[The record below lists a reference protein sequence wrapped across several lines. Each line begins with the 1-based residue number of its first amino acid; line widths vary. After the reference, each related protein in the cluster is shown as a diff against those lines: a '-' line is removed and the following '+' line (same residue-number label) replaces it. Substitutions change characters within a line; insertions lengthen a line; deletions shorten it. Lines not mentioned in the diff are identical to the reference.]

1 MRSQVLVN
9 LAAFRARL
17 VVILVLVVVLVAFAG
32 LLLGFTLSKM
42 AKK

>member
-17 VVILVLVVVLVAFAG
+17 VVILVLVVVVVAFAG

>member
-17 VVILVLVVVLVAFAG
+17 VVILVLVVVSFAG

>member
-17 VVILVLVVVLVAFAG
+17 VVILVVAFAG